1 MPHHRSPA
9 SSTDAMRRRETV
21 APRLAVCNCLAPAL
35 QHAHDPRRLR
45 GLRVRRD
52 RLAYA
57 LIRSSA
63 VTRRTFSVACP
74 FLAAAGRTPGS
85 SPFIAAN
92 STASVTLAFRAAAGR
107 TPGSSPFIA
116 AKTILFILFM
126 SFTSIHQ
133 HTATAAHQPAAP
145 TLCVGARQ
153 PRHQTAA
160 LVLYAAAYSRVQPR
174 AGWISTTV

>member
-1 MPHHRSPA
+1 
-9 SSTDAMRRRETV
+9 
-21 APRLAVCNCLAPAL
+21 
-35 QHAHDPRRLR
+35 
-45 GLRVRRD
+45 
-52 RLAYA
+52 
-57 LIRSSA
+57 

-174 AGWISTTV
+174 AGWISTTVSRQRYSTLTIRAALVAFEFVATASRTRSSDRVP